1 MCVSDLV
8 QRRFFG
14 GRFAAF
20 WGVNIFGFGAGNCA
34 TVVYTSSIG
43 IHPTY
48 LEGVNMITQET
59 IYIGSTPI
67 RRYSNDGRFADVNG
81 YGQVFGYQNADAM
94 NMDDGDFTS
103 WEHRSTNGANE
114 IAIAYVLQLA
124 GY

>member
-1 MCVSDLV
+1 MGGCRFLV
-8 QRRFFG
+8 GVVCSFFVG
-14 GRFAAF
+14 K
-20 WGVNIFGFGAGNCA
+20 NILGNVGFGAGNCA

-48 LEGVNMITQET
+48 LEGVNMQQET

-114 IAIAYVLQLA
+114 IAIAYVLGQV

>member
-1 MCVSDLV
+1 
-8 QRRFFG
+8 
-14 GRFAAF
+14 
-20 WGVNIFGFGAGNCA
+20 
-34 TVVYTSSIG
+34 
-43 IHPTY
+43 
-48 LEGVNMITQET
+48 MITQDT

-67 RRYSNDGRFADVNG
+67 RRYSNNGRYADVNG

-114 IAIAYVLQLA
+114 IAIAYVLGQV